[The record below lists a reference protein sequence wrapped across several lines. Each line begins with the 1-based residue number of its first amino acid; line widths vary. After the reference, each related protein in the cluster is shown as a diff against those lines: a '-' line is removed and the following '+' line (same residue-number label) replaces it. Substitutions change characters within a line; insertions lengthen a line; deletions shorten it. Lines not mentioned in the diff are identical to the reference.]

1 MSTADQLR
9 EISRTFRIHKKLD
22 MNELLRALDLI
33 INLAERLEKLEDR
46 VSGS

>member
-9 EISRTFRIHKKLD
+9 EISRSFRIHKKLD
-22 MNELLRALDLI
+22 TNELLCALDLI

-46 VSGS
+46 VPES